1 VRAGTQQLFGVGAHP
16 KVKTGERIARHVVD
30 LVADGTLLPG
40 DQLPAE
46 PELIEQLGVSRGSV
60 REGLRL
66 LEATGVVEVRAG
78 RNGGAFISHAGE
90 VEFANTSTLYL
101 QLGGATY
108 GELLEARELIEP
120 GLAGHAASRR
130 LDSDVL
136 RLRTHLDAL
145 GSLDPADPASRA
157 PTVVRFHVDLLRAS
171 GNRALAL
178 FVGAVTSVWA
188 DRLAALID
196 RSVATASSLENEA
209 QLVGLFEAVEAQDA
223 AGAEKA
229 MAAYLGRLRRGVE
242 AIDPRMFDEAVVWGG
257 PRQ

>member
-1 VRAGTQQLFGVGAHP
+1 MKVETQHLLGAKAPP
-16 KVKTGERIARHVVD
+16 KVKTGERIARHVAD

-40 DQLPAE
+40 DQLPPE
-46 PELIEQLGVSRGSV
+46 PALIEQLGVSRGSV

-66 LEATGVVEVRAG
+66 LEATGVLEVRAG

-90 VEFANTSTLYL
+90 VELANTSTLYL
-101 QLGGATY
+101 QLAGATY

-130 LDSDVL
+130 DDSDVL
-136 RLRTHLDAL
+136 RLRAHLDAL
-145 GSLDPADPASRA
+145 GSMDPADPASRA

-178 FVGAVTSVWA
+178 YVGAMTSVWA

-196 RSVATASSLENEA
+196 RSVAAERSLENETH
-209 QLVGLFEAVEAQDA
+209 LSLLCDMVEERNV
-223 AGAEKA
+223 AGATET

-257 PRQ
+257 PRP